1 VLGLPASLSWL
12 GWAAGLF
19 ALVLFFAISLW
30 CALMLTEVY
39 KVSWR
44 AAYAANI

>member
-1 VLGLPASLSWL
+1 L

-39 KVSWR
+39 KVSCLVAGH
-44 AAYAANI
+44 AAALLQILLGLY